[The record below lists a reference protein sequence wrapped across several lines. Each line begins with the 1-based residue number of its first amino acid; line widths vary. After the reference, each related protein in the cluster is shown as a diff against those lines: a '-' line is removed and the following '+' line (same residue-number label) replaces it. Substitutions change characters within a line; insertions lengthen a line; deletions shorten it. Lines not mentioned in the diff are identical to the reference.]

1 MKMNDQF
8 VKICQTPSQRS
19 LLLPISLQS
28 HARRSCRERPCQGR
42 GFTSVVTM
50 VFSYAMYYAMY
61 TMLSSCLAQE
71 AENPSEALV
80 ANIHVPLQQLQELCF
95 QKLKLLTCDVPR
107 LCIEIDVEALWLLH
121 PWAQVDKKLEISS
134 YFIQICE
141 LILKKIG
148 FKWSYPLV
156 IKNSRTKI
164 HTFPYDISYFTLIYP
179 QTIAIF
185 QCTDASFNYRGYP
198 HKRHP
203 VEDRCLRSDGH
214 SC

>member
-1 MKMNDQF
+1 MISSSKY
-8 VKICQTPSQRS
+8 VKLPASVLFCFQS
-19 LLLPISLQS
+19 LFKVMHGEAAEKGHVKVEALHQSSPWLP
-28 HARRSCRERPCQGR
+28 
-42 GFTSVVTM
+42 
-50 VFSYAMYYAMY
+50 YAMY

-80 ANIHVPLQQLQELCF
+80 ANIHVPLQELQELRF

-141 LILKKIG
+141 LILKKMG

-164 HTFPYDISYFTLIYP
+164 HTFPYDICYLTLIYP

-198 HKRHP
+198 HRRHP
-203 VEDRCLRSDGH
+203 VEDRCLRSNGH